1 MRASSV
7 ANSSARSASE
17 AAGVRTFVFLA
28 AMVLIAVLGF
38 LTVYV
43 LFTSGPDVIVVVS
56 LIIVGLLGFGVF
68 GAFLRPPDD
77 D

>member
-1 MRASSV
+1 
-7 ANSSARSASE
+7 
-17 AAGVRTFVFLA
+17 VRTLVFLA
-28 AMVLIAVLGF
+28 AMALIAVLGF
-38 LTVYV
+38 LTLFV

-56 LIIVGLLGFGVF
+56 LTIVGLLGFGVF